1 MWKVIHCGI
10 MYSRKNGK
18 YLTVHH
24 GKRLPSP
31 PTPNPKK
38 VRDI

>member
-10 MYSRKNGK
+10 IYSRKNGK
-18 YLTVHH
+18 YLIVHH
-24 GKRLPSP
+24 GNASLLP

-38 VRDI
+38 VWDI